1 LRDTLEESTIGR
13 RDVHGDLDGLKSS
26 QKKKL
31 EELYSRHIPATE
43 AITQE
48 FATKLTFLSEDLNRV
63 VGVLV
68 DRKGN
73 VEEVMVGDA
82 QRVYLPDIG
91 RRRAGESR
99 FRGIRL
105 IRTKLTD
112 SDERAELS
120 RDDLTDLSKLQ
131 LDMVM
136 GIEVGAGGYPGE
148 CVWAHLLPENPDDKL
163 WEMYRADNPE
173 DVDVDFD
180 IFIHEIE
187 DEFQRKADAMF
198 ETGGKPAMLVYV
210 STPDNRD
217 ADTEVHELHNL
228 CNTAGV
234 NVVDTIVQRR
244 TDIHPKY
251 AVGKGKIEE
260 ITLKALQ
267 YDCDLVIFG
276 QDLSPGQLRAIT
288 DETDIKV
295 IDRTQLIL
303 DIFAQRAQSR
313 DGKIQV
319 ELAQL
324 KYSLPRLHSK
334 NTGMSRLQGGIGGR
348 GPGETKLEI
357 NRRRARE
364 QIQRLEEEIEEISK
378 QRQVRRKRRT
388 QNNIPIVSVVGY
400 TNAGKST
407 LLNGLTQSE
416 VRCEDKLFATLRPT
430 TRKLRYPRERDII
443 FTDTVGFIHELPP
456 DLVSA
461 FKATLE
467 ELYTADLLIHLVDIS
482 AENFEQQMSAV
493 NEILRELELDEKE
506 QILVFN
512 KIDKIDEEAARSLAQ
527 TYNAIPIS
535 AIDMETTMP
544 LIDELDE
551 RLLRQTQ
558 ESDEG
563 KTWTRN

>member
-1 LRDTLEESTIGR
+1 
-13 RDVHGDLDGLKSS
+13 
-26 QKKKL
+26 
-31 EELYSRHIPATE
+31 
-43 AITQE
+43 
-48 FATKLTFLSEDLNRV
+48 
-63 VGVLV
+63 
-68 DRKGN
+68 
-73 VEEVMVGDA
+73 MVGDA
-82 QRVYLPDIG
+82 HRVYLPDIG
-91 RRRAGESR
+91 RQRAGSGR

-105 IRTKLTD
+105 IRTTLSGNDDVELT
-112 SDERAELS
+112 

-136 GIEVGAGGYPGE
+136 TIGVGPGGYPGE

-163 WEMYRADNPE
+163 WETYRAAEPE
-173 DVDVDFD
+173 DVDVEFD

-187 DEFQRKADAMF
+187 GEFQRKADQLIEM
-198 ETGGKPAMLVYV
+198 GGDPAMLVFV

-217 ADTEVHELHNL
+217 DETEIEELHEL
-228 CNTAGV
+228 CRTAGV
-234 NVVDTIVQRR
+234 NVVDTIVQSR
-244 TDIHPKY
+244 TSIHPKY

-260 ITLKALQ
+260 ITLRALQ

-288 DETDIKV
+288 DETDLKV

-303 DIFAQRAQSR
+303 DIFAQRARSR

-334 NTGMSRLQGGIGGR
+334 NTGMSRLAGGIGGR

-357 NRRRARE
+357 NRRRARDK
-364 QIQRLEEEIEEISK
+364 ISRLEDEIDEISK

-388 QNNIPIVSVVGY
+388 QANIPIVSVVGY

-430 TRKLRYPRERDII
+430 TRKLRYPRPQEII

-482 AENFEQQMSAV
+482 ADNFEEHMSAV
-493 NEILRELELDEKE
+493 NRILRELELDEKE
-506 QILVFN
+506 QVLVFN

-535 AIDMETTMP
+535 ALEMETTMP
-544 LIDELDE
+544 LIEELE
-551 RLLRQTQ
+551 NRLLRQSRS
-558 ESDEG
+558 ESAES
-563 KTWTRN
+563 TWAQN

>member
-1 LRDTLEESTIGR
+1 
-13 RDVHGDLDGLKSS
+13 
-26 QKKKL
+26 
-31 EELYSRHIPATE
+31 
-43 AITQE
+43 
-48 FATKLTFLSEDLNRV
+48 
-63 VGVLV
+63 
-68 DRKGN
+68 
-73 VEEVMVGDA
+73 
-82 QRVYLPDIG
+82 LPDIG
-91 RRRAGESR
+91 RQRAGKSR

-105 IRTKLTD
+105 LRTTLDNDDGATLTQ
-112 SDERAELS
+112 
-120 RDDLTDLSKLQ
+120 DDLTDLSKLQ

-136 GIEVGAGGYPGE
+136 TIGVGPGGYPGE
-148 CVWAHLLPENPDDKL
+148 CEWAHLLPKNPDDKL
-163 WEMYRADNPE
+163 WQVYQAEAPE
-173 DVDVDFD
+173 EVDVDFD
-180 IFIHEIE
+180 VFIHEIE
-187 DEFQRKADAMF
+187 GEFQRKADELF
-198 ETGGKPAMLVYV
+198 ETGGDPAMLVYV

-217 ADTEVHELHNL
+217 EDTEVEELHRL
-228 CNTAGV
+228 CRTAGV
-234 NVVDTIVQRR
+234 NVVETIVQSRAE
-244 TDIHPKY
+244 IHPKY

-260 ITLKALQ
+260 ITLQALQ

-288 DETDIKV
+288 NETDLKV
-295 IDRTQLIL
+295 VDRTQLIL

-313 DGKIQV
+313 DGKVQV

-324 KYSLPRLHSK
+324 KYSLPRLQSK

-364 QIQRLEEEIEEISK
+364 QIKRLEDEIDEISK

-388 QNNIPIVSVVGY
+388 QSNIPIVSVVGY

-416 VRCEDKLFATLRPT
+416 VRCENKLFATLRPT

-443 FTDTVGFIHELPP
+443 FTDTVGFIHELPA

-467 ELYTADLLIHLVDIS
+467 ELYTADLLIHLVDVS
-482 AENFEQQMSAV
+482 ADNFEERMSAV
-493 NEILRELELDEKE
+493 NDILRELELDGKE

-512 KIDKIDEEAARSLAQ
+512 KMDKIDEEAARSLAQ

-544 LIDELDE
+544 LIEELE
-551 RLLRQTQ
+551 NRLLRQDQ
-558 ESDEG
+558 ETEG
-563 KTWTRN
+563 AKTWTQN